1 MVEMDDPVAILALCP
16 GRVSLWEGMG
26 MECDPLVSLPVDGAE
41 ALCRSFLRTCLETK
55 ALA

>member
-1 MVEMDDPVAILALCP
+1 MVEVDDPVAILALSP

-26 MECDPLVSLPVDGAE
+26 MDCDPPSLPVDGAE
-41 ALCRSFLRTCLETK
+41 ALCRSFLRAYLETK